1 VRTLGLILREI
12 AFRRVS
18 FLLALLAVTVS
29 VALFVSSVTTGRASE
44 RETIRLMRDLGLN
57 LRVIPRDT
65 DMNAFWDRGFSDLSM
80 PEENAAKLA
89 AHEGFTSNHI
99 TATLINRIEWRGK
112 TAILTGIGDEVFP
125 PGKKK
130 PPMVRVIEPGSV
142 YAGWELAQSVG
153 VKRGDIVE
161 IEGKSFTV
169 SGVGHETGTADD
181 IRLQVHLR
189 DAQEVLGLPGRI
201 NEIRAIECLCLEPE
215 QDTLAGLRTELK
227 KVLPDT
233 EVFQLEAMA
242 KARREQR
249 VMVRA
254 YILDIVLPSV
264 VAVCAVWI
272 AVLALLNVRER
283 RVEIGVLRALGHGST
298 RVATLFLG
306 RALLI
311 GLLGALIGF
320 AAGTFLALQ
329 YGPGIFR
336 VTAKAIKPDTTLLL
350 WSLAAAPALAAL
362 ASLVPASLAV
372 TQDPAASLRQ
382 E

>member
-1 VRTLGLILREI
+1 VKTLGLIVREI
-12 AFRRVS
+12 AFRRVN

-57 LRVIPRDT
+57 LRVIPRGT
-65 DMNAFWDRGFSDLSM
+65 DMNAFWDQGFSNLTM
-80 PEENAAKLA
+80 PEEYAAKLA
-89 AHEGFTSNHI
+89 AYTGFTSNHI
-99 TATLINRIEWRGK
+99 SATLIRRIEWRGK
-112 TAILTGIGDEVFP
+112 TAILTGVGEEVFP

-130 PPMVRVIEPGSV
+130 PPMVPVIAPGHV
-142 YAGWELAQSVG
+142 YVGRELAQSLG
-153 VKRGDIVE
+153 VNRGDRIA
-161 IEGKSFTV
+161 IEEKKFTV
-169 SGVGHETGTADD
+169 SGIGHETGTADD
-181 IRLQVHLR
+181 IRLQVHLA
-189 DAQEVLGLPGRI
+189 DAQEVLGLTGRI

-215 QDTLAGLRTELK
+215 QDTLAGLRAELR

-264 VAVCAVWI
+264 VVVCAVWI

-283 RVEIGVLRALGHGST
+283 RVEIGVLRALGHGSG
-298 RVATLFLG
+298 RVAALFLG
-306 RALLI
+306 RAVLI

-320 AAGTFLALQ
+320 AAGTFLALEF
-329 YGPGIFR
+329 GPDIFR
-336 VTAKAIKPDTTLLL
+336 VTAKAIKPDYTLLL